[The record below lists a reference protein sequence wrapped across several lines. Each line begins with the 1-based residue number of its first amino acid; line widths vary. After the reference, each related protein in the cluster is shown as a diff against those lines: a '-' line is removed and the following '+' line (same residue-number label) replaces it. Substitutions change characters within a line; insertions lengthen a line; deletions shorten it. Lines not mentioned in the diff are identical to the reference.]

1 MDDDFD
7 LEGLSKEEARAYV
20 ARFIQSLQLARTQL
34 AEKEEEYDKWKAR
47 ARLAVERGDKSLA
60 EAAIRRAEDTGTA
73 LVSVKKD
80 VRDLEFKVTEL
91 KRRLG
96 NVQNEPEL
104 SVNADALLEQLQ
116 AVVGTDQETNEGI
129 AEAEA
134 EVALEALRKKM
145 ESDGEL

>member
-7 LEGLSKEEARAYV
+7 LDGLSKEEARAYV
-20 ARFIQSLQLARTQL
+20 ARFIQSLQLARTQRT
-34 AEKEEEYDKWKAR
+34 EKEEEYEKWKAR
-47 ARLAVERGDKSLA
+47 ARLAVERGDTSLA
-60 EAAIRRAEDTGTA
+60 EAAIRRAEDTGKSLA
-73 LVSVKKD
+73 SIKRD
-80 VRDLEFKVTEL
+80 VHDLEFKVTEL

-96 NVQNEPEL
+96 NIQQQPEM

-116 AVVGTDQETNEGI
+116 SVVGTDHETSEGI

-145 ESDGEL
+145 ESDGDL